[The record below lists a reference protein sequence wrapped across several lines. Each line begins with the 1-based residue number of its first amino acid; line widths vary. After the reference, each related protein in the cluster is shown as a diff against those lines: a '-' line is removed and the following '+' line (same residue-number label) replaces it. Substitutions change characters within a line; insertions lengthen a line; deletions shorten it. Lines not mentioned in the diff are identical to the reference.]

1 MSRNLSRWTS
11 AGDPARD
18 RLTRLVDQVF
28 SDFGGQMGRSSE
40 DVSDRVWSP
49 AVDISETGDAL
60 LLRAELPGL
69 KREDVEITLE
79 NNTLTIRGER
89 KFEKSAE
96 DENFLRVESSYGSF
110 ARSFTLPGN
119 VQTDKTKAHFQDG
132 VLEIRLPKMD
142 EAKPRRI
149 EIG

>member
-1 MSRNLSRWTS
+1 MSRNLSRWTPT
-11 AGDPARD
+11 GDPARD

-28 SDFGGQMGRSSE
+28 GDFGGQMSRSE

-49 AVDISETGDAL
+49 AVDISETSDAL

-79 NNTLTIRGER
+79 NNTLTLRGER

-96 DENFLRVESSYGSF
+96 DENFLRIEGSYGSF
-110 ARSFTLPGN
+110 VRSFTLPGN
-119 VQTDKTKAHFQDG
+119 IQTDGTKARFQHG
-132 VLEIRLPKMD
+132 VLEIRLPKVD